1 MFLILCSPR
10 VFIRLSTTT
19 SPKKVL
25 GRDTLKEERAR
36 LILLVCLVL
45 LIPEMQASSIGDMDV
60 SRVTEACGKWSV
72 TFNWS
77 EMDAY
82 KTSVS
87 HGDSE
92 AGAVKI
98 STDTLIMTS
107 SAENKKMVKVAVMK
121 YSSRDTSLV
130 NASRLMG
137 LANETLSKSGVCGG
151 SKTAMR
157 PIDGKPGAF
166 AEGMKCST
174 GETIY
179 AVAYPVDYHFDRP
192 GGVLASNAIAV
203 ILSTY
208 GQEATEGLIGSI
220 KIEQT
225 G

>member
-1 MFLILCSPR
+1 M
-10 VFIRLSTTT
+10 
-19 SPKKVL
+19 
-25 GRDTLKEERAR
+25 KEERAR

-45 LIPEMQASSIGDMDV
+45 LIPGVQASSIGDMDA

-82 KTSVS
+82 RTSVS
-87 HGDSE
+87 HADSE
-92 AGAVKI
+92 SGTDSGSGKVKI

-107 SAENKKMVKVAVMK
+107 PTEKEKVVKVAVMK
-121 YSSRDTSLV
+121 YSSRDASLV

-137 LANETLSKSGVCGG
+137 LANETLSRSGVCGG
-151 SKTAMR
+151 AKISMR
-157 PIDGKPGAF
+157 SMDGKPGAL
-166 AEGMKCST
+166 ASGMKCSN
-174 GETIY
+174 GEPVY
-179 AVAYPVDYHFDRP
+179 SAAYPVDYHFDRP

-203 ILSTY
+203 IVSTY
-208 GQEATEGLIGSI
+208 GQEATERLLGSI